1 MRPVRMTTFVV
12 QVYVLDGEEK
22 PNKKT
27 MIGEFVTKSDVHYCA
42 EKVAIDVLNYN
53 FENQIVQEHGYC
65 IYAVSKSDPKKW
77 TLVETV
83 RPSVETNQI
92 VIE

>member
-1 MRPVRMTTFVV
+1 MRPVRLTTFVV
-12 QVYVLDGEEK
+12 QVFALDGEEK
-22 PNKKT
+22 PNKET
-27 MIGEFVTKSDVHYCA
+27 MIGDFVTKSDVHYCA
-42 EKVAIDVLNYN
+42 EKSAIDALNEN
-53 FENQIVQEHGYC
+53 FKNQVTQEFGYC

-83 RPSVETNQI
+83 YPSVETNQI

>member
-42 EKVAIDVLNYN
+42 EKAAIDALNEN
-53 FENQIVQEHGYC
+53 FKNQVVQEYGYC
-65 IYAVSKSDPKKW
+65 IYAVSKSNPKSW
-77 TLVETV
+77 TLVEKIY
-83 RPSVETNQI
+83 PSIETGQI

>member
-1 MRPVRMTTFVV
+1 MRPVRLTTFVV
-12 QVYVLDGEEK
+12 QMYVLGSEET

-42 EKVAIDVLNYN
+42 EKAAIDALNEN
-53 FENQIVQEHGYC
+53 FKNQVVQEFGYC
-65 IYAVSKSDPKKW
+65 IYAVSKSNPKKW

-83 RPSVETNQI
+83 YPSIETCQI